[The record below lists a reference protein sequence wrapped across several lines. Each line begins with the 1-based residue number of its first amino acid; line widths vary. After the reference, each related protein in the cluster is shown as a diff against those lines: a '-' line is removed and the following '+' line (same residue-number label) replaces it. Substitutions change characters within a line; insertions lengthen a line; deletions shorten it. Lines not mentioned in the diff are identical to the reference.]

1 MDLRSYANAV
11 SNTVNPNILVTLQA
25 SNGFMIGA
33 GQRQIP
39 SYLPNVTGP
48 AQIQALD
55 GSDLKKLDGLNI
67 QGDLKKIYLRGLLNG
82 VIRPN
87 STGGD
92 LIVIAAPAPAYLI
105 GTWLIT
111 KVLESW
117 PLWTSAAIVLQ
128 GGQ

>member
-1 MDLRSYANAV
+1 MDLRTISNQV
-11 SNTVNPNILVTLQA
+11 SNSVNGNVIVTLNA
-25 SNGFMIGA
+25 SNGFTIGA

-39 SYLPNVTGP
+39 TYLPGVTGP

-55 GSDLKKLDGLNI
+55 SLDLKKIDGLNI
-67 QGDLKKIYLRGLLNG
+67 QGDIKKIYLRGLLNG

-117 PLWTSAAIVLQ
+117 PLWSSAAIVLQ
-128 GGQ
+128 GGA

>member
-25 SNGFMIGA
+25 SNGFTIGA
-33 GQRQIP
+33 GQRQVP

-92 LIVIAAPAPAYLI
+92 LIVITAPAPAYLI

>member
-25 SNGFMIGA
+25 SNGFTIGA
-33 GQRQIP
+33 GQRQVP